1 MPYFDNLD
9 TYINPYYL
17 DVNPIVRGEMYSR
30 AQYYGARTKTGINS
44 SLHQGLS
51 NTIDWPYRKM
61 PWASVTA
68 KYFETATDGVA
79 KEKLIVLGF
88 DTDPKKD
95 TVITG
100 TDFLDENGRLTYE
113 PITNSDKNGNL
124 TLYESDSNMYES
136 ARNVPKHPLLTS
148 IEISNEGQRGAL
160 LKGKF
165 SFTFFPR
172 MLPSGFELEAIQ
184 RIFFTPGNRVN
195 IGFGWSISAFDTRV
209 NKLEFTGIIYGFNWN
224 FNQNTSITAEV
235 QVVSPS
241 TLAIGLSGEQT
252 IFQTADAD
260 NNPEVVIDPT
270 GRPLPKETNILNII
284 QRDLRSSLNNGIQ
297 VSATGIAEY
306 VDKNDT
312 RLSGK
317 FNYFK
322 IGLPTV
328 IGSSF
333 EDASAARL
341 AMTAEER
348 EVERQQE
355 IVQTAEALTT
365 DEQTSTSIATD
376 SGISGNSLESIQLG
390 TDNKENA
397 TPTEWNNG
405 DLDIKP
411 TASTQLRSFLQE
423 FISNNYI
430 LDENGSTPAWLN
442 PWITTYRK
450 KEMSRYVWFK
460 DRSWD
465 SRWVSNGFLAFG
477 SSNTEQQDLIISDLT
492 VKDFDDMI
500 KKLNG
505 ITDSNEKIKWLKR
518 KIAQLAA
525 IELTELKNTAFYH
538 KEGNDTQFVGRG
550 GEGRRTCQ
558 FWLVKGDDVIRN
570 KNYWPDNLQ
579 FCLSDSY
586 GDGTDRVVKMGQDL
600 WDNAF
605 EKYKTTKDLRSKL
618 KGEELKT
625 AFRDGIDP
633 KPTIDPKNINGKP
646 LEERLN
652 QLIQVAKKFAKDA
665 TVTDMPKK
673 QGSTE
678 DSGESPKAAVTEEEK
693 QKLNQQISEL
703 KTFQS
708 DSSTADVF
716 LPTDNQKK
724 KDWIAKYPNDKF
736 VGGIDVKTITDNWL
750 VGIDYTG
757 VPANLIATKKAQTAS
772 SFVQKLIDAKEEQK
786 KNGKDTAKDLL
797 KIKSPAYQES
807 LNNASTQNGDGTQI
821 DNGGGG
827 SDGTTTDPGM
837 AQQYQ
842 ANIIGQTYWYIPL
855 KDLVEFA
862 NTELLAGFNN
872 SLTEKEKQKYTFQQF
887 KIQCENNE
895 AEYQPDIKSAFPQNV
910 YFPDV
915 SMGGYETFNPFYD
928 EKYAN
933 YLRTFEIK
941 DDQLKL
947 LLDTGQLG
955 VNVKQD
961 GDKVIRIEDD
971 VINIGNILI
980 GINLIIQI
988 YRGFLIDNATNISY
1002 KNITSFFDQI
1012 IKEINA
1018 ASGDTYQ
1025 LVSHLFTEPE
1035 KLKPNAPNPSTIGD
1049 SEANKLAVLSI
1060 EDTHIAR
1067 KHSQTVRADDTL
1079 YGDKFADDTN
1089 VIKENDDIYSVA
1101 PFVFEATIFKPLIKN
1116 VSITSKPPKELA
1128 FAAYIAARGQEAN
1141 ARGGDFRAT
1150 QLAKP
1155 SSVDATLTRPIERD
1169 EAAYKAANEINDK
1182 HKIEEEGSVGKTGF
1196 TQEWCDNY
1204 RTLLTKYKRLATNP
1218 RYKSTRGIG
1227 VGSQWLNRAIYPVE
1241 FTVTIDGI
1249 NGFKFGDVLK
1259 TTMIPRHY
1267 NIDWDIVFTVTKI
1280 IHKVT
1285 PSFWETTLNTAARL
1299 SLDNPLTGMSERS
1312 DPIGIQQGTPGPRGE
1327 IYGTNQEQLNR

>member
-1 MPYFDNLD
+1 MPYFKDSD

-17 DVNPIVRGEMYSR
+17 DVNPIVRAEMHSR
-30 AQYYGARTKTGINS
+30 AQYYGAKTKTGINS

-88 DTDPKKD
+88 NTDNTQD

-100 TDFLDENGRLTYE
+100 TDFLDKNGKLTYE

-124 TLYESDSNMYES
+124 TLYESEPNIYES
-136 ARNVPKHPLLTS
+136 PRNVPKYPLLTS

-172 MLPSGFELEAIQ
+172 MLTSGFELEAIQ
-184 RIFFTPGNRVN
+184 RIFFTPGNKVN

-209 NKLEFTGIIYGFNWN
+209 NKLEFTGIIFGFNWN

-235 QVVSPS
+235 QIVSPS

-252 IFQTADAD
+252 VFKTD
-260 NNPEVVIDPT
+260 NDNDSDLLTDPT

-284 QRDLRSSLNNGIQ
+284 QRDLRSSINNGIQ

-306 VDKNDT
+306 VDKDT
-312 RLSGK
+312 KPLSGK

-341 AMTAEER
+341 AMTSEER

-355 IVQTAEALTT
+355 IQQAADGTTT
-365 DEQTSTSIATD
+365 DDQGTSEAVS
-376 SGISGNSLESIQLG
+376 SGGSGASLEQADISPNDQIG
-390 TDNKENA
+390 TGAVE
-397 TPTEWNNG
+397 TPWNNQESA
-405 DLDIKP
+405 IKRP
-411 TASTQLRSFLQE
+411 TASEQLFVFLKEFESNQYQLKDAEGKDAVWLTGWRNTYSKKSMGRYVWKKNPSPEKNTYKQAAWVSNASLHGNYNTMGEFTDGSDTFAFNVSELSVKDLNE
-423 FISNNYI
+423 FISK
-430 LDENGSTPAWLN
+430 LSEKT
-442 PWITTYRK
+442 
-450 KEMSRYVWFK
+450 
-460 DRSWD
+460 
-465 SRWVSNGFLAFG
+465 
-477 SSNTEQQDLIISDLT
+477 SSEDQVLFI
-492 VKDFDDMI
+492 
-500 KKLNG
+500 
-505 ITDSNEKIKWLKR
+505 KR

-525 IELTELKNTAFYH
+525 VELQELKISAFHGGKIGKINQTKSEFFYVNS
-538 KEGNDTQFVGRG
+538 KTNDVERD
-550 GEGRRTCQ
+550 
-558 FWLVKGDDVIRN
+558 KY
-570 KNYWPDNLQ
+570 YWPDNLE
-579 FCLSDSY
+579 FHISDATE
-586 GDGTDRVVKMGQDL
+586 DNPNRVIKLGQDL

-605 EKYKTTKDLRSKL
+605 ESFTTTKDLRSKL
-618 KGEELKT
+618 KGKELLTEFSKPGSPLEQRLNT
-625 AFRDGIDP
+625 LINYAIRFASDGKPVP
-633 KPTIDPKNINGKP
+633 KKDNGKQ
-646 LEERLN
+646 EDTG
-652 QLIQVAKKFAKDA
+652 KKPP
-665 TVTDMPKK
+665 T
-673 QGSTE
+673 
-678 DSGESPKAAVTEEEK
+678 AVTEEEK
-693 QKLNQQISEL
+693 QKLDKQISEL
-703 KTFQS
+703 KSFQS

-750 VGIDYTG
+750 VGVDYTG
-757 VPANLIATKKAQTAS
+757 VPANLIASKKVQTAT

-786 KNGKDTAKDLL
+786 KTGKDTAKYLL

-807 LNNASTQNGDGTQI
+807 LNNANAQNGDGTPT
-821 DNGGGG
+821 DTGGGG

-842 ANIIGQTYWYIPL
+842 SNIIGQTYWYIPL

-862 NTELLAGFNN
+862 NKELLGGFDDILN
-872 SLTEKEKQKYTFQQF
+872 KEEQQKYTFQKF
-887 KIQCENNE
+887 TIQCNNNE

-933 YLRTFEIK
+933 YLRTFEIE
-941 DDQLKL
+941 DTELKSL
-947 LLDTGQLG
+947 FDTGQLG
-955 VNVKQD
+955 VNVKQE
-961 GDKVIRIEDD
+961 GDKIIRIEDD
-971 VINIGNILI
+971 VINLGNILI
-980 GINLIIQI
+980 GINLIIRI
-988 YRGFLIDNATNISY
+988 YRGFLVDNATNISY
-1002 KNITSFFDQI
+1002 KNITSFFDEI
-1012 IKEINA
+1012 IKEINV

-1035 KLKPNAPNPSTIGD
+1035 KLKPNLPNTLTMGD
-1049 SEANKLAVLSI
+1049 SETDKLKLSVLSI

-1067 KHSQTVRADDTL
+1067 KHSQTVKANDTL
-1079 YGDKFADDTN
+1079 YGDKFADDTQ
-1089 VIKENDDIYSVA
+1089 VIKDNDDIYSVT

-1116 VSITSKPPKELA
+1116 VSISSKPPKELA
-1128 FAAYIAARGQEAN
+1128 FAAYIAARGKEAHD
-1141 ARGGDFRAT
+1141 RGGDFREKNKS
-1150 QLAKP
+1150 KP

-1169 EAAYKAANEINDK
+1169 EKAYEEANEVNDSDK
-1182 HKIEEEGSVGKTGF
+1182 KTEEDMVGKSGF

-1204 RTLLTKYKRLATNP
+1204 RTLLTKFKRLAT
-1218 RYKSTRGIG
+1218 KSRHTSSRGIG
-1227 VGSQWLNRAIYPVE
+1227 VGSQWLNRAIYPVD
-1241 FTVTIDGI
+1241 FTITIDGI
-1249 NGFKFGDVLK
+1249 NGFKHGDVLK
-1259 TTMIPRHY
+1259 TTMIPSHY

-1285 PSFWETTLNTAARL
+1285 PSVWETTLNTAARL
-1299 SLDNPLTGMSERS
+1299 SLDNTSTGISQRS
-1312 DPIGIQQGTPGPRGE
+1312 DPVEVSKSVPGPRGE
-1327 IYGTNQEQLNR
+1327 IYGTDK